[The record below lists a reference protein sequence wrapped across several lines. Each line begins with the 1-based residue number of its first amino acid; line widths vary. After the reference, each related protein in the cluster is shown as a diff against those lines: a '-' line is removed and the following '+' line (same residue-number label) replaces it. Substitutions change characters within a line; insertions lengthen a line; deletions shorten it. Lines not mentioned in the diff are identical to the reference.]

1 MRAVNLKL
9 APAMSHA
16 SVSRLG
22 LAVRSV
28 KAGKQKDLGS
38 IPLLLFSLFKSCG
51 L

>member
-1 MRAVNLKL
+1 
-9 APAMSHA
+9 MSHA

-22 LAVRSV
+22 LAVWSV

-51 L
+51 LWVCLCEELSVG